1 MGSSA
6 ERMRRKRTRDA
17 GRGIIEVTVKVPAQK
32 VAELRELAAGWCEN
46 YGGHGVTSDKQLSI
60 LD

>member
-1 MGSSA
+1 
-6 ERMRRKRTRDA
+6 MRLKRARDA
-17 GRGIIEVTVKVPAQK
+17 NKGMVEVSVKVPAERA
-32 VAELRELAAGWCEN
+32 AELREIAAEWCRS

>member
-1 MGSSA
+1 MASSA
-6 ERMRRKRTRDA
+6 ERMRRKRSKDA

-32 VAELRELAAGWCEN
+32 VTELRELAAVWCETF
-46 YGGHGVTSDKQLSI
+46 GGHGVTSDKQLSI

>member
-1 MGSSA
+1 MGNSA

-32 VAELRELAAGWCEN
+32 VAELRELAAVWCETF
-46 YGGHGVTSDKQLSI
+46 GGHGVTSDAQISM

>member
-1 MGSSA
+1 
-6 ERMRRKRTRDA
+6 MRRKRSKDA

-32 VAELRELAAGWCEN
+32 VTELRELAAVWCETF
-46 YGGHGVTSDKQLSI
+46 GGHGVTSDKQLSI

>member
-1 MGSSA
+1 
-6 ERMRRKRTRDA
+6 MRLKRARDA
-17 GRGIIEVTVKVPAQK
+17 NKGMVEVTVKVPAQK
-32 VAELRELAAGWCEN
+32 VTELREIAAAWCRS